1 MESTDSGISKIPRR
15 IEEKMNYEIFS
26 DVSLDIDKT
35 FMEQNEI
42 RFVPMEYM
50 LGEDTF
56 HCERPESDEMMHDYY
71 DKLRQAIP
79 TRTSQIAPFHYVSVF
94 EPYVKAK
101 KPLLYLSLSSGLS
114 NTCES
119 AQMAVEILKES
130 YDEVNVEV
138 VDSLGATGGMGLLT
152 EAACRNREAGMSLGE
167 NAAWLRENANRVNYW
182 FKVEDL
188 MYLKRGG
195 RISAATAVIG
205 TALNIKPILTIKGD
219 GKLDTIAKK
228 RGDSLALKYM
238 IELFAKSF
246 DRSFGDTV
254 YICCADCKDN
264 AEKLKQMVLECQ
276 PGLTVKI
283 TMLSPIIGAHTGPD
297 MLSLIHFGKARISE

>member
-1 MESTDSGISKIPRR
+1 MD
-15 IEEKMNYEIFS
+15 YEIFS
-26 DVSLDIDKT
+26 DVSLDIDKA
-35 FMEQNEI
+35 FMEHDKI

-56 HCERPESDEMMHDYY
+56 HCNRPESDEMMHHYY

-94 EPYVKAK
+94 EPYVKEK
-101 KPLLYLSLSSGLS
+101 KSLLYLSLSSGLS
-114 NTCES
+114 NTYES
-119 AQMAVEILKES
+119 AQMAVEMLKES
-130 YDEVNVEV
+130 YEEVNVEV
-138 VDSLGATGGMGLLT
+138 VDSLGATGGMGLLA
-152 EAACRNREAGMSLGE
+152 EAACKNREAGMSLRE

-238 IELFAKSF
+238 IELFTESF

-254 YICCADCKDN
+254 YICCADCMDN
-264 AEKLKQMVLECQ
+264 AEKLKHMVLDRQ
-276 PGLTVKI
+276 PDLKVKI

>member
-1 MESTDSGISKIPRR
+1 
-15 IEEKMNYEIFS
+15 MNYEIFS

-56 HCERPESDEMMHDYY
+56 HCEKPESDEMMHEYY
-71 DKLRQAIP
+71 DKLRKAIP
-79 TRTSQIAPFHYVSVF
+79 TRTSQIAPFHYISVF
-94 EPYVKAK
+94 EPYVKEK
-101 KPLLYLSLSSGLS
+101 KPILYLSLSSGLS
-114 NTCES
+114 NTYES
-119 AQMAVEILKES
+119 AQMAVEMLKES

-152 EAACRNREAGMSLGE
+152 EAACRNRDAGMSLSE
-167 NAAWLRENANRVNYW
+167 NAAWLRKNANRVNYW

-228 RGDSLALKYM
+228 RGDNFALKYM
-238 IELFAKSF
+238 IDLFAESF

-254 YICCADCKDN
+254 YICCADCKSN

>member
-1 MESTDSGISKIPRR
+1 MD
-15 IEEKMNYEIFS
+15 YEIFS
-26 DVSLDIDKT
+26 DVSLDIEKA
-35 FMEQNEI
+35 FMEQDKI

-50 LGEDTF
+50 LGENTF
-56 HCERPESDEMMHDYY
+56 HCDQPESDEMMHHYY

-79 TRTSQIAPFHYVSVF
+79 TRTSQIAPFHYVSIF
-94 EPYVKAK
+94 EPYIKEK
-101 KPLLYLSLSSGLS
+101 KSLLYLSLSSGLS
-114 NTCES
+114 NTYES
-119 AQMAVEILKES
+119 ALMAVEMLKES
-130 YDEVNVEV
+130 YGEIHVEV
-138 VDSLGATGGMGLLT
+138 VDSLGATGGMGLLA
-152 EAACRNREAGMSLGE
+152 EAACKNREAGMSLQE

-219 GKLDTIAKK
+219 GRLDTIAKK
-228 RGDSLALKYM
+228 RGDSLALRHM
-238 IELFAKSF
+238 IELFAESF

-254 YICCADCKDN
+254 YICCADCRDN
-264 AEKLKQMVLECQ
+264 AEKLKQMVLDRQ

-297 MLSLIHFGKARISE
+297 MLSLIHFGKARISG

>member
-1 MESTDSGISKIPRR
+1 
-15 IEEKMNYEIFS
+15 
-26 DVSLDIDKT
+26 
-35 FMEQNEI
+35 
-42 RFVPMEYM
+42 
-50 LGEDTF
+50 
-56 HCERPESDEMMHDYY
+56 MMHHYY
-71 DKLRQAIP
+71 DKLRQAMP

-94 EPYVKAK
+94 EPYVKEK
-101 KPLLYLSLSSGLS
+101 KSLLYLSLSSGLS
-114 NTCES
+114 NTYES
-119 AQMAVEILKES
+119 AQMAVEMLKES
-130 YDEVNVEV
+130 YGEIHVEV
-138 VDSLGATGGMGLLT
+138 VDSLGATGGMGLLA
-152 EAACRNREAGMSLGE
+152 EAACKNREAGMSLQE

-219 GKLDTIAKK
+219 GRLDTIAKK
-228 RGDSLALKYM
+228 RGDSLALRHM
-238 IELFAKSF
+238 IELFGESF

-254 YICCADCKDN
+254 YICCADCRDN
-264 AEKLKQMVLECQ
+264 AEKLKQMVLDRQ
-276 PGLTVKI
+276 PDLTVKI

>member
-1 MESTDSGISKIPRR
+1 MSYD
-15 IEEKMNYEIFS
+15 IFS
-26 DVSLDIDKT
+26 DVSLDIDEA
-35 FMEQNEI
+35 FLEQNDV

-50 LGEDTF
+50 LGEDVF
-56 HCERPESDEMMHDYY
+56 HCERPESDEMMHNYY
-71 DKLRQAIP
+71 DRLRQAVP

-94 EPYVKAK
+94 EPYVKENK
-101 KPLLYLSLSSGLS
+101 SVLYLSLSSGLS
-114 NTCES
+114 NTYES
-119 AQMAVEILKES
+119 AQMAVEMLKES
-130 YDEVNVEV
+130 YEEVKVEV
-138 VDSLGATGGMGLLT
+138 VDSLGATGGMGLLI
-152 EAACRNREAGMSLGE
+152 EAACRNREKGMSLSE
-167 NAAWLRENANRVNYW
+167 NAAWLRENVNRVNYW

-238 IELFAKSF
+238 TELFADSF
-246 DRSFGDTV
+246 DESFGNTV
-254 YICCADCKDN
+254 YICCADCRDN
-264 AEKLKQMVLECQ
+264 AEKLKKLVLDLHPE
-276 PGLTVKI
+276 LTVKI

-297 MLSLIHFGKARISE
+297 MLSLIHFGKARV

>member
-1 MESTDSGISKIPRR
+1 
-15 IEEKMNYEIFS
+15 MNYEIFS

-56 HCERPESDEMMHDYY
+56 HCERPESDEMMHEYY

-94 EPYVKAK
+94 EPYVKEK
-101 KPLLYLSLSSGLS
+101 KPILYLSLSSGLS
-114 NTCES
+114 NTYES
-119 AQMAVEILKES
+119 AQMAVEMLKES
-130 YDEVNVEV
+130 YKEVNVEV

-152 EAACRNREAGMSLGE
+152 EAACRNREAGMSLAE
-167 NAAWLRENANRVNYW
+167 NAAWLRENANRINYW

-228 RGDSLALKYM
+228 RGDNFALKYM
-238 IELFAKSF
+238 IELFSESF

-254 YICCADCKDN
+254 YICCADCKSN

>member
-1 MESTDSGISKIPRR
+1 
-15 IEEKMNYEIFS
+15 MNYEIFS
-26 DVSLDIDKT
+26 DVSLDIDEA
-35 FMEQNEI
+35 FIEQNNV

-56 HCERPESDEMMHDYY
+56 HCDRPESDEMMHNYY
-71 DKLRQAIP
+71 DKLRQAVP

-94 EPYVKAK
+94 EPYVKEK
-101 KPLLYLSLSSGLS
+101 KAILYLSLSSGLS
-114 NTCES
+114 NTYES
-119 AQMAVEILKES
+119 AQMAVEMLKES
-130 YDEVNVEV
+130 YEEVNVEV

-152 EAACRNREAGMSLGE
+152 EAACRNRDKGMSLGE
-167 NAAWLRENANRVNYW
+167 NAAWLRENANKVNYW

-195 RISAATAVIG
+195 RISATTAVIG
-205 TALNIKPILTIKGD
+205 TALNIKPILTILGD

-238 IELFAKSF
+238 IELFTKNF
-246 DRSFGDTV
+246 DESFGNTV
-254 YICCADCKDN
+254 YICCADCKN
-264 AEKLKQMVLECQ
+264 TAEKLKQMVLEVH

-297 MLSLIHFGKARISE
+297 MLSLIHFGKARE